1 MKENKKKI
9 EKVRIEGSLE
19 GYGSH
24 IWVDDREIKKVR
36 AVDCHIGCDELTTVR
51 IDLVIPPT
59 IETEAEVEYYSNGE
73 TIENLILN
81 RSTEE
86 LLKFGNKILR
96 ELDRRRNADNRFN
109 HKNDKI

>member
-1 MKENKKKI
+1 MKENGRRI
-9 EKVRIEGSLE
+9 EKVKIEGSLG
-19 GYGSH
+19 GYGSR
-24 IWVDDREIKKVR
+24 IWVNDREIERVR
-36 AVDCHIGCDELTTVR
+36 AIDCHIGCEELTTVR

-96 ELDRRRNADNRFN
+96 EIDRRGNADNRFN

>member
-1 MKENKKKI
+1 MKENGRKI
-9 EKVRIEGSLE
+9 EKVKIEGSIG

-24 IWVDDREIKKVR
+24 IWVDDREIKRVR
-36 AVDCHIGCDELTTVR
+36 AIDCHIGCDELTTVR

-81 RSTEE
+81 RSDEE

-96 ELDRRRNADNRFN
+96 ELDRRGKCRQSVQSQKR
-109 HKNDKI
+109 

>member
-9 EKVRIEGSLE
+9 EKVKIEGSLE

-24 IWVDDREIKKVR
+24 IWVDDREITKVR
-36 AVDCHIGCDELTTVR
+36 AIDCHIGCDELTTVR

-59 IETEAEVEYYSNGE
+59 IETEAEVEYYSSGE

-86 LLKFGNKILR
+86 LFKFGNKIL
-96 ELDRRRNADNRFN
+96 EEIGRRRDADNRFN